1 MTGPANREHAGV
13 AAFAVVVLCGV
24 LALLL
29 RLYDIGDKSIW
40 LDEAWSWRA
49 ARLPLSDMIDWT
61 AQDKH
66 PPLYYGLL
74 HFWIDLFGDRETGLR
89 SLSAVAGAVSAAT
102 LAGVGWRVGGW
113 PLAIGAG
120 VLIAAHPT
128 AIEFSQE
135 ARMYPLSGMFGLLAT
150 MALAANVDRPSILR
164 AVLYA
169 ALATAAAYTHYSA
182 FLLLVVHAAVALS
195 YAAVRWGTDGRR
207 VAMMVGASF
216 VLIAVAYIPWYGNFI
231 DHARAGVG
239 HLPDPSW
246 TLADVA
252 FSAMLGL
259 QWTSDAWLAIAFPL
273 VSLGLWGVWKRA
285 ADPYA
290 VCVAAIALVPCAQ
303 LFVSIV
309 RSPVFDARQASPYIA
324 GFAFILAIGAVELG
338 AYVADLVSRPALLRP
353 VALAAGG
360 AVGVV
365 MLLGAVDWY
374 ERGPREDWRAA
385 AREVD
390 TVDGPVF
397 IWRSYTAEPL
407 SFYTDHPT
415 VAFGPSASPPT
426 PPSSAATLVLSHHA
440 PDEQAAI
447 TRRLGTTYVAAAPV
461 DYVGILVY
469 RLTAR

>member
-1 MTGPANREHAGV
+1 MTGPADREHAGV
-13 AAFAVVVLCGV
+13 ATFAVVVLFGV

-49 ARLPLSDMIDWT
+49 ARLPLSDMVDWT

-74 HFWIDLFGDRETGLR
+74 HYWIDIFGDRETGLR
-89 SLSAVAGAVSAAT
+89 GLSAVAGAICAAA
-102 LAGVGWRVGGW
+102 LAGIGWRVGGW
-113 PLAIGAG
+113 PLAIVAGA
-120 VLIAAHPT
+120 LMAAHPT

-135 ARMYPLSGMFGLLAT
+135 ARMYPLAGMFGLLAT
-150 MALAANVDRPSILR
+150 IALAASIDRPSIRR

-169 ALATAAAYTHYSA
+169 ALATAAIYTHYSA
-182 FLLLVVHAAVALS
+182 ILLLAVHAGVAVS
-195 YAAVRWGTDGRR
+195 YAAARWRTDGRR
-207 VAMMVGASF
+207 RAMTAGGSF
-216 VLIAVAYIPWYGNFI
+216 VLIAVAFIPWYGNFL

-246 TLADVA
+246 TLADVV

-259 QWTSDAWLAIAFPL
+259 QWTSDAWLAIGIPL
-273 VSLGLWGVWKRA
+273 VGLGLWGLWKRA

-290 VCVAAIALVPCAQ
+290 ICVAAIALVPCLQ

-309 RSPVFDARQASPYIA
+309 RTPVFDARQASPYIA
-324 GFAFILAIGAVELG
+324 GFAFVLALGAVELG
-338 AYVADLVSRPALLRP
+338 AYIADLVSRPALLRP

-374 ERGPREDWRAA
+374 DRGPREDWRAA
-385 AREVD
+385 ARDVEASP
-390 TVDGPVF
+390 GPAYV
-397 IWRSYTAEPL
+397 WRGYIDEPL
-407 SFYTDHPT
+407 RFYTDHRT
-415 VAFGPSASPPT
+415 AAFGPSASPST
-426 PPSSAATLVLSHHA
+426 PPSPAATLVLSHHTSE
-440 PDEQAAI
+440 EQAAI
-447 TRRLGTTYVAAAPV
+447 VRLVGTAYVVAPPV
-461 DYVGILVY
+461 DHVGILVY
-469 RLTAR
+469 QLTAR